1 MIDTSYRQVWD
12 RRSSD
17 DLAALEAVDNSGSE
31 QVAQATG
38 QRAAEAVIQALSIRS
53 DDSVLELGCG
63 AARIGRELVSRC
75 GQWIGVDISP
85 NMIRVAE
92 RRLSGHDNVRLE
104 VLNRTS
110 LESIDSDSVDKA
122 YSVAVLCHMDK
133 EDLFLYLRE
142 FARVLKP
149 GGLAYIETWNL
160 ADPVGWERWMYEV
173 EFWGRSDH
181 SQRKDVARNQF
192 CVAEEFSLYAERAGL
207 DVLTCFR
214 DSPWLQLVV
223 GRDLDADARAGHR
236 LRLAEARSEIAY
248 TPLFGQLFLD
258 CIRVIYGQ
266 LHPKQAIDKLK
277 PMSDRPEA
285 KLYSTLIEG
294 LWAQDPDR
302 YGPEPADAISD
313 ADAS

>member
-1 MIDTSYRQVWD
+1 MSDTSYRQVWD

-38 QRAAEAVIQALSIRS
+38 RRAAEAVIEALSIRPT
-53 DDSVLELGCG
+53 DTVLELGCG
-63 AARIGRELVSRC
+63 AARIGRELVTRC

-85 NMIRVAE
+85 NMIRVAG
-92 RRLSGHDNVRLE
+92 RRLSGHNNVRLE
-104 VLNRTS
+104 VLSRTS
-110 LESIDSDSVDKA
+110 LEAIDTDSVDKV
-122 YSVAVLCHMDK
+122 YSIAVLCHMDK

-142 FARVLKP
+142 IARVLKP
-149 GGLAYIETWNL
+149 GGLAYLETWNL

-173 EFWGRSDH
+173 EFWARSDH

-192 CVAEEFSLYAERAGL
+192 CVAEEFALYADRAGF

-223 GRDLDADARAGHR
+223 GRDLDADGRAGHR

-258 CIRVIYGQ
+258 CIRVIYGH
-266 LHPKQAIDKLK
+266 LHPKQAIERLE
-277 PMSDRPEA
+277 SLGDRPEA
-285 KLYSTLIEG
+285 KLYKTLIEG
-294 LWAQDPDR
+294 LWEQDPDR
-302 YGPEPADAISD
+302 YGPESVVAVSD
-313 ADAS
+313 SAAS

>member
-38 QRAAEAVIQALSIRS
+38 KRAAESVVQALSIRPG
-53 DDSVLELGCG
+53 DTVLELGCG
-63 AARIGRELVSRC
+63 AARIGRELVGRC

-85 NMIRVAE
+85 NMIRVAQ
-92 RRLSGHDNVRLE
+92 RRLSDHNNARLH
-104 VLNRTS
+104 VLDRTS
-110 LESIDSDSVDKA
+110 LEPIASDSVDKV
-122 YSVAVLCHMDK
+122 YSIAVLCHMDK

-142 FARVLKP
+142 VARVLKP
-149 GGLAYIETWNL
+149 GGLAYLETWNL

-173 EFWGRSDH
+173 EFWAQSDH

-192 CVAEEFSLYAERAGL
+192 CVAEEFALYAERAGL

-214 DSPWLQLVV
+214 DSPWLQLVA
-223 GRDLDADARAGHR
+223 GRDLDADTRAGHR
-236 LRLAEARSEIAY
+236 LRVAEARSEIAY

-258 CIRVIYGQ
+258 CIRVIYGH
-266 LHPKQAIDKLK
+266 LHPKQAIKKLK
-277 PMSDRPEA
+277 ALGDRPEVR
-285 KLYSTLIEG
+285 LYLTHIEG
-294 LWAQDPDR
+294 LWEQDPDR
-302 YGPEPADAISD
+302 YGPEPADALTEPDVS
-313 ADAS
+313 